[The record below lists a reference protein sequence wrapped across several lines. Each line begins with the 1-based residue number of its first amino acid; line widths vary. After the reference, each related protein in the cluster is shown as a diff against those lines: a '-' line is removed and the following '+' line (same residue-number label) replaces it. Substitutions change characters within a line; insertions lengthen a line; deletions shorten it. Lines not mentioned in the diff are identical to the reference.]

1 MKRFLIPILVLLISS
16 TFIFGCSKKSSSGSL
31 VKLNNKDKFVV
42 LIFDS
47 TTCPY
52 CKRLHEDLRTN
63 PKLISYEKKM
73 TIYTIHVDESNSYI
87 LPTPKGKLKLQTED
101 IARMYGFRGSTP
113 YIVFCNK
120 NFKPIVTIPG
130 YLRPKTL
137 SKVFEYILSR
147 AYKTMSISEYL
158 STP

>member
-1 MKRFLIPILVLLISS
+1 
-16 TFIFGCSKKSSSGSL
+16 
-31 VKLNNKDKFVV
+31 
-42 LIFDS
+42 
-47 TTCPY
+47 
-52 CKRLHEDLRTN
+52 LRTN

-73 TIYTIHVDESNSYI
+73 TIYTIHVDESNTYI

-137 SKVFEYILSR
+137 SKVFEYVLSR